1 MRKTKIICTLGP
13 ASDSDAVLER
23 LIQEGMDVARFNF
36 SHGTHE
42 EQKKRL
48 TKLRLLRERYGR
60 PVATLLD
67 TKGPEIRVRDFK
79 DGAITLQKGD
89 EFVLTGREV
98 EGDEHIVTI
107 TYPELVGDVLQV
119 MKDLAKEGMTMLCV
133 THEMGFAKE
142 VADRVIFMAD
152 GIIAEEGTPEE
163 VFNNP
168 QNPRTQ
174 NFLKSIL
181 EA

>member
-107 TYPELVGDVLQV
+107 TYPELVGDVKVGQRILIDDGLIEMRVTAIQDTDIV
-119 MKDLAKEGMTMLCV
+119 CVVENGGMISDSERV
-133 THEMGFAKE
+133 
-142 VADRVIFMAD
+142 DRY
-152 GIIAEEGTPEE
+152 
-163 VFNNP
+163 
-168 QNPRTQ
+168 RYY
-174 NFLKSIL
+174 L
-181 EA
+181 